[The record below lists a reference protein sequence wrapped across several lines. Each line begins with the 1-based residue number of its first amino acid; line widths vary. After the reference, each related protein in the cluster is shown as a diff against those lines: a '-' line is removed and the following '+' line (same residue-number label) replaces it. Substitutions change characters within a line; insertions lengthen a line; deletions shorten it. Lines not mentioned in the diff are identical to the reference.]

1 MGKNTFDKVP
11 VIQTDRLLI
20 REFTQND
27 IDDIFEYASIPEVTK
42 FLPWE
47 THKSI
52 VDTNDFLEMS
62 KNMFMI
68 SDNIDWAIELKSEKK
83 VVGGIAIRKWNDEN
97 HCADIGYVLSK
108 KYWNQGIITEALK
121 AVIKFG
127 FEELKANR
135 VEAHCDENNI
145 GSYKVMEKTGMK
157 YEGTLREKINF
168 KGKYVNMKFY
178 SILKSEFEKLQK

>member
-68 SDNIDWAIELKSEKK
+68 SDNIDWAIELNFSIPAGAAF
-83 VVGGIAIRKWNDEN
+83 VQPPI
-97 HCADIGYVLSK
+97 
-108 KYWNQGIITEALK
+108 
-121 AVIKFG
+121 FG
-127 FEELKANR
+127 PSR
-135 VEAHCDENNI
+135 
-145 GSYKVMEKTGMK
+145 
-157 YEGTLREKINF
+157 
-168 KGKYVNMKFY
+168 
-178 SILKSEFEKLQK
+178 